1 MKNGKFFKISAYTL
15 MKARPPLRR
24 PGAKTRPPKIDSPL
38 DRRYSP
44 PRVNPMTQTNAPRQS
59 TQAITHEFALLG
71 IDLGSNQ
78 IRVGTVDPA
87 GRVLAFRREP
97 YSEEAR
103 KTGRALA
110 NQILSVSR
118 QMAEEQAATAPV
130 SAVGVAFPGLVNL
143 STHRVIELA
152 RLPSLAEID
161 LRREIMQAFGV
172 PTHFENNANAAAFAE
187 MAVGAARD
195 LSDWLYLHIGA
206 NVSAGLVLNGQLHRG
221 KSGLAGAIG
230 NMNVYVEHPGGL
242 IPLQSMASAESV
254 VRRTRERLQK
264 DRTSSLSKLGAM
276 GGFTYEDIIT
286 QAHAGD
292 DLAKMMLNR
301 TGGYIAMA
309 IADVINLLKIAM
321 VAIGGAPAARPFL
334 ATAIADGVRE
344 RAFTAAISD
353 CRVVAAELE
362 VEASVIGAALLAAEY
377 GR

>member
-1 MKNGKFFKISAYTL
+1 
-15 MKARPPLRR
+15 
-24 PGAKTRPPKIDSPL
+24 
-38 DRRYSP
+38 
-44 PRVNPMTQTNAPRQS
+44 MTQTNAPRQS
-59 TQAITHEFALLG
+59 SQATAHKFALLG
-71 IDLGSNQ
+71 VDLGSNH

-103 KTGRALA
+103 KTARALA
-110 NQILSVSR
+110 DQILSVSK

-130 SAVGVAFPGLVNL
+130 SAVGVAFPGLVNQV
-143 STHRVIELA
+143 THRVIELA

-161 LRREIMQAFGV
+161 LRREIMQTFGV
-172 PTHFENNANAAAFAE
+172 
-187 MAVGAARD
+187 
-195 LSDWLYLHIGA
+195 HIGA
-206 NVSAGLVLNGQLHRG
+206 NVNAGLVLNGQLHRG

-230 NMNVYVEHPGGL
+230 NMNVYAEHPGSL
-242 IPLQSMASAESV
+242 IPLQAMASAESV

-292 DLAKMMLNR
+292 DLAKMMLSR
-301 TGGYIAMA
+301 TGSYIAMA
-309 IADVINLLKIAM
+309 IADVINLLNLAM

-334 ATAIADGVRE
+334 TASIADGVRE
-344 RAFTAAISD
+344 RAFTAAVSD

-362 VEASVIGAALLAAEY
+362 VEASVIGAALLAHEN
-377 GR
+377 